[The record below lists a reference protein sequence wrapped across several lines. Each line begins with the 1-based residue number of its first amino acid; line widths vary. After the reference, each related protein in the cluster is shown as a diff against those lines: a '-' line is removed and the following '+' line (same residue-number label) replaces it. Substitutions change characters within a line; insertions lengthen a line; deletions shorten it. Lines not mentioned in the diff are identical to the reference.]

1 MKQYDY
7 IGKISEGLIRVKN
20 GTLRELS
27 CGYINENGKE
37 IIPLIYTGV
46 RDFHEGLAA
55 VKIGNFS
62 TGKWGFINI
71 QGELIIPYLFDKPRA
86 FSDGLAKVV
95 YNNEWCFIDRQGN
108 QVISLKNYDNAS
120 KFHNGYAFVSQR
132 NNSFWEATFGVIDKT
147 GAEVIPCNV
156 NCFQSWSIFP
166 CKSIEEIDEIVRYYK
181 LNKT

>member
-27 CGYINENGKE
+27 CGYINENGQE
-37 IIPLIYTGV
+37 IIPLTYSGV

-62 TGKWGFINI
+62 TGKWGYINI

-86 FSDGLAKVV
+86 FSEGLAKVV
-95 YNNEWCFIDRQGN
+95 YNNEWCFIDGLGN
-108 QVISLKNYDNAS
+108 KVISLKDYTGGS
-120 KFHNGYAFVSQR
+120 SFHNGFAIVSK
-132 NNSFWEATFGVIDKT
+132 NNGTFEGTIFGVINKS
-147 GAEVIPCNV
+147 GEESNSMQCEML
-156 NCFQSWSIFP
+156 SIAFFFLLR
-166 CKSIEEIDEIVRYYK
+166 I
-181 LNKT
+181 T